1 MKGKYMPIS
10 YEWLQSFF
18 EKPLPSPDELAK
30 LITNG
35 TFEIEDMLPEGDDWA
50 LDVKV
55 LPDRASDAFSHR
67 GIAHEVSVLTGIPF
81 SDPFSK
87 EMPERMPTASS
98 VILTLDTPLCDTHAL
113 ALLRGVRVAESPLW
127 LKKRL
132 ETIGQR
138 SINNIVDATNYVMF
152 ELGQPVHVFDWNKLR
167 EEDGARGIRVRMAY
181 ADESITLLGGDTR
194 TLNKSTMV
202 LADAVSGRALDIAG
216 IKGGTE
222 AELTNDTTDI
232 LVTVAHFDAVAI
244 RKTSRALDVRT
255 DASKRFENNIPRAF
269 VPYAIARTVALIQ
282 EIAGGTLVGYQN
294 KGIEAPAKNMVAVS
308 RARINGLLGTSLS
321 AQDICALLE
330 RQGFATTE
338 EGDMLHVVVPFERND
353 IAIPED
359 VVEEVARVY
368 GYNTIPDTPLPHVTE
383 PPEHHI
389 QFRTAEA
396 VRALLGQHGYAEV
409 MTYTLTASGAVHL
422 KNAFASDKSA
432 LRDTLVPGI
441 QEALNKNEYA
451 SPLLGEHESIR
462 LYEIGS
468 VFLADG
474 SEDVRVCIGVRM
486 LGGKNRAQRA
496 AEEIKTMIDALKK
509 TFALSLSDTLH
520 SDGGVTEFSL
530 SALAQH
536 APARALVAP
545 HMDMVAYKPFSI
557 YPFVLRDIA
566 VWVPDTITPEL
577 VLGVIQEH
585 AGDLL
590 VRTDIFDTFSKEGK
604 RSYAFHLVFQSMERT
619 LTDSEVNEAMQ
630 KVENSLRA
638 KGYEVR

>member
-18 EKPLPSPDELAK
+18 ETPLPNPDELAK

-35 TFEIEDMLPEGDDWA
+35 TFEIEEMVPEGNDWA

-87 EMPERMPTASS
+87 KVPELTPVASS
-98 VILTLDTPLCDTHAL
+98 VMLTCDTPLCDTHAL
-113 ALLRGVRVAESPLW
+113 ALVRGVRVAESPLW

-167 EEDGARGIRVRMAY
+167 EEDSARGIRVRMAH
-181 ADESITLLGGDTR
+181 ADESITLLGGEMR
-194 TLNKSTMV
+194 TLNKNTMV
-202 LADAVSGRALDIAG
+202 LADAVSDRALDIAG

-222 AELTNDTTDI
+222 AELTAHTTDI
-232 LVTVAHFDAVAI
+232 LITVAHFDAVTI

-269 VPYAIARTVALIQ
+269 VPYAVARTVALIQ
-282 EIAGGTLVGYQN
+282 EIAGGTLVGYQSV
-294 KGIEAPAKNMVAVS
+294 GIEAPTKRTVS
-308 RARINGLLGTSLS
+308 VSCARINGLLGTSLPG
-321 AQDICALLE
+321 QDIRVLLE
-330 RQGFATTE
+330 RQGFFVTE
-338 EGDMLHVVVPFERND
+338 EGDILHVAVPFERND

-368 GYNTIPDTPLPHVTE
+368 GYNTIPDTPLPHVGDAPT
-383 PPEHHI
+383 HDA
-389 QFRTAEA
+389 QFCIAEA
-396 VRALLGQHGYAEV
+396 VRALLGEHGYAEV

-441 QEALNKNEYA
+441 QDALNKNEHTA
-451 SPLLGEHESIR
+451 PLLGEHEAIR
-462 LYEIGS
+462 MYEIGS

-496 AEEIKTMIDALKK
+496 AEEIKTMIDSVKK
-509 TFALSLSDTLH
+509 TFNLSLGGSLH

-536 APARALVAP
+536 APARALEAP
-545 HMDMVAYKPFSI
+545 RMGAVAYKPFSI

-566 VWVPDTITPEL
+566 VWVPDTTTPEL
-577 VLGVIQEH
+577 VLSLIQEH

-590 VRTDIFDTFSKEGK
+590 IRTDIFDTFSKEGK
-604 RSYAFHLVFQSMERT
+604 TSYAFHLVFQSMGRT
-619 LTDSEVNEAMQ
+619 LTDSEVNETMQ